1 MSRVSGWW
9 WKALLLPGCIG
20 YQVLVHSVLV
30 DKNAGPVRLALALIP
45 LLALGVWIV
54 KRARNKIVWTLLLFT
69 IAATVCAVELQAR
82 SGLAAAN
89 AITHTAFNL
98 IMLGVF
104 GRTLFRGHEPLITG
118 FARRFHGSLPAD
130 IEGYTRRVTWLWCIF
145 FGAQLA
151 ISALL
156 YLLAPLAAWSF
167 FVNILSLPLVALT
180 FIAEYCYRVMRY
192 RSFRHA
198 SLLKGIQLFADDA
211 RRKRGNV
218 VVS

>member
-1 MSRVSGWW
+1 MHRLSGWW
-9 WKALLLPGCIG
+9 WKALLLPACIG

-30 DKNAGPVRLALALIP
+30 DDNAGPVRLALALIP
-45 LLALGVWIV
+45 LLALGVWIA
-54 KRARNKIVWTLLLFT
+54 KRARNKVVWTLLLFAV
-69 IAATVCAVELQAR
+69 AATVGAVELQAR

-89 AITHTAFNL
+89 AITHTSFNL
-98 IMLGVF
+98 VMLGVF
-104 GRTLFRGHEPLITG
+104 GRTLFGGREPLITG

-130 IEGYTRRVTWLWCIF
+130 IEGYTRRVTWLWCVF
-145 FGAQLA
+145 FAAQLA

-156 YLLAPLAAWSF
+156 YLFAPLAAWSF

-180 FIAEYCYRVMRY
+180 FIAEYCYRVVRY

-198 SLLKGIQLFADDA
+198 SLLKGIQLFIDDA
-211 RRKRGNV
+211 RRRRGDA